1 MIKRNNKRNNFYW
14 YDFNFYVLISLIKF
28 NYYLIPETKIAQVK
42 IFTWVLKFARK
53 KDSFKSYLVY
63 GAGGGT

>member
-14 YDFNFYVLISLIKF
+14 YDFNFYVLISLRNF
-28 NYYLIPETKIAQVK
+28 NYYLIPEMKITQVK

-53 KDSFKSYLVY
+53 KDSF
-63 GAGGGT
+63 